1 MIAKMK
7 DEKNHIIIPDFY
19 ENVVELSGI
28 EEKKSLKLHFL

>member
-19 ENVVELSGI
+19 ENVIELSDT
-28 EEKKSLKLHFL
+28 EKKKSLELHFL